1 MLQEHLKP
9 VAAALL
15 KLRENGP
22 SDFKTDVTMV
32 KQMQTPDWTPM
43 DTVEIASWAFDI
55 DEMLR
60 EGMTVRQVAD
70 EYKIV
75 MV

>member
-9 VAAALL
+9 IAAALL

-22 SDFKTDVTMV
+22 SDFKADVTMV
-32 KQMQTPDWTPM
+32 KQMQTPGWTPF
-43 DTVEIASWAFDI
+43 DTVEIAAWAFDA

-60 EGMTVRQVAD
+60 EGKTIQEVAT
-70 EYKIV
+70 EYNIV
-75 MV
+75 MA